1 MAIQL
6 RDRILT
12 LCTTVGTNDA
22 IVGATKE
29 GYQGWE
35 GITYGN
41 TVYYCITDS
50 ESWEVGYGNYLDRA
64 GTPTIQRNVLSSS
77 NADEK
82 LDLSGNSSIFCT
94 YPAEKALI
102 KNVDGNLYITDTN
115 IQAKNITSEKLTA
128 DEVNAPTVVTTSLLV
143 GDGAVGGEEGVAEL
157 LNLYTKDEVDESQ
170 NKQDVI
176 TNEQETKITALENKV
191 DVLEDSSEFK
201 AQYLEKE
208 PDVLGSEPDTGCFYM
223 LDDANTIADSYAN
236 ATSMHMSKEDTLG
249 VIHGIELLVEGQQL
263 SLDEGDGESFGRFQI
278 VTLEDKGSSVLYTLA
293 FANGRGQATSGEVVS
308 VKAFPEVDIDDK
320 ADKTYVDAQDNL
332 KADITYVDS
341 QDDKKLNLTGG
352 DITGKVSLQSAALF
366 VNGPNVGSANNF
378 AVRDANGNNSFLV
391 QGTPGGVFID
401 GKKVATQ
408 EYVTNNSGAGLANST
423 ATLYNATCGYR
434 LGTTGLGVE
443 EFYINNE
450 NASGITEIGFLNLY
464 NYLGNR
470 IAVSGYV
477 LTRGGEVEIYRR
489 DSNQV
494 VYRGIVKSKRIA
506 GTGGATSKDILVLGI
521 TSLLYTDH
529 KFVNNGMQSYAV
541 KVSGLQT

>member
-1 MAIQL
+1 M
-6 RDRILT
+6 
-12 LCTTVGTNDA
+12 
-22 IVGATKE
+22 
-29 GYQGWE
+29 
-35 GITYGN
+35 
-41 TVYYCITDS
+41 
-50 ESWEVGYGNYLDRA
+50 
-64 GTPTIQRNVLSSS
+64 LSSS
-77 NADEK
+77 NADAK
-82 LDLSGNSSIFCT
+82 LDLSGNASIFCT
-94 YPAEKALI
+94 YPAEKAVT
-102 KNVDGNLYITDTN
+102 KNVDGNLYLAGTN

-143 GDGAVGGEEGVAEL
+143 GDGAVGGEEGLIEM

-170 NKQDVI
+170 DKQDVI
-176 TNEQETKITALENKV
+176 TNEQETKITALENKIE
-191 DVLEDSSEFK
+191 VLEDSSEFK

-278 VTLEDKGSSVLYTLA
+278 VSLEDKGDSVLYTLS
-293 FANGRGQATSGEVVS
+293 FVNGRGQATSGEVVS

-320 ADKTYVDAQDNL
+320 ADKDYVDSQDNL
-332 KADITYVDS
+332 KADKTYVEAQDALKADKTYVDS

-378 AVRDANGNNSFLV
+378 AVRDANGSNSFLV

-408 EYVTNNSGAGLANST
+408 EYVTNNSGAGLSNST
-423 ATLYNATCGYR
+423 ATLYNATCGYK
-434 LGTTGLGVE
+434 LGTTGLGPE

-450 NASGITEIGFLNLY
+450 NANGITEIGFLNLY
-464 NYLGNR
+464 NYVGNR
-470 IAVSGYV
+470 IPAEDYI

-489 DSNQV
+489 DSGQV
-494 VYRGIVKSKRIA
+494 VYRGIVKSRRIA
-506 GTGGATSKDILVLGI
+506 GTGGATSKPVLVLGI
-521 TSLLYTDH
+521 TSLLYIDH
-529 KFVNNGMQSYAV
+529 RFANNGMQSYSL

>member
-1 MAIQL
+1 MAIKEPKKFPDVDSRMTNAQEQTAL
-6 RDRILT
+6 DILSRKGVNIDW
-12 LCTTVGTNDA
+12 TTGT
-22 IVGATKE
+22 
-29 GYQGWE
+29 
-35 GITYGN
+35 
-41 TVYYCITDS
+41 
-50 ESWEVGYGNYLDRA
+50 
-64 GTPTIQRNVLSSS
+64 
-77 NADEK
+77 
-82 LDLSGNSSIFCT
+82 
-94 YPAEKALI
+94 
-102 KNVDGNLYITDTN
+102 
-115 IQAKNITSEKLTA
+115 IQAKKF
-128 DEVNAPTVVTTSLLV
+128 V
-143 GDGAVGGEEGVAEL
+143 GDGTGLWNVGEGTGEGPKGLKGDQGIQGEPGNTGPEGPEGPKGSQGEKGKDVDTATLNRIQNEIDTNTNRSTQNEYDIAANANNIQTNKTDISANALAIQQEKVRNNTQDTEL
-157 LNLYTKDEVDESQ
+157 ATLA
-170 NKQDVI
+170 NK
-176 TNEQETKITALENKV
+176 L

-208 PDVLGSEPDTGCFYM
+208 PEVLGSEPDTGCFYM
-223 LDDANTIADSYAN
+223 LSDAETVADSYAN
-236 ATSMHMSKEDTLG
+236 ATMLHMNKQDTLG
-249 VIHGIELLVEGQQL
+249 IIHGIELLVVDQQL
-263 SLDEGDGESFGRFQI
+263 SIDEQDGSSFGRYMI
-278 VTLEDKGSSVLYTLA
+278 NALEDKGDSVVYDISFIT
-293 FANGRGQATSGEVVS
+293 GRGQATSGEVVS
-308 VKAFPEVDIDDK
+308 VKAFPEVDLDDK
-320 ADKTYVDAQDNL
+320 ADIVYVDAQDALKADITYVDTQDNL
-332 KADITYVDS
+332 KADITYVDA

-378 AVRDANGNNSFLV
+378 AVRDSNGSNSFLV

-470 IAVSGYV
+470 IPVSGYV